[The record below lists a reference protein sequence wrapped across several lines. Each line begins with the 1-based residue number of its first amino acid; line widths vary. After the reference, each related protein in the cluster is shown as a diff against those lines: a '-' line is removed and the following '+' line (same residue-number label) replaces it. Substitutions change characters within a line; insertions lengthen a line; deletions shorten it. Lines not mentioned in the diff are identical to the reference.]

1 MERQRTGTPD
11 RRARRR
17 MLGRH
22 VHPRTGAG
30 PRGTAGKRRVPGR
43 PATHGSGS
51 VHGTRRDRARH
62 GACGRRR
69 PSGRDRPPAAAHRHG
84 AGALPGGD
92 AHTAGAR
99 GGRSRQVHPAG
110 GGLRDRRGAL
120 STARARRPAGR
131 GGDRGSPRSPRA
143 RQGPR
148 DPGRISPTRLMDVVT
163 GVAELRAEH
172 GPIFTVV
179 GVFDGLHR
187 GHAYLLEHLVA
198 ESERRAAHPAVITF
212 DAHPDEVLTGS
223 APPLLIH
230 PEERLERLAAAG
242 VEVTVVQH
250 FDDDVRRT
258 PYDAFVAT
266 IQSGTSLAGLLMTP
280 DAAFGFERRGTPDA
294 LAALGRER
302 GFDVV
307 VVPPFTID
315 GRAVR
320 SSDIRAA
327 ITAGGL
333 TGAGGMRR
341 RGRGPPARL
350 EAGPPERLVDAALV
364 VLEPGHDEQRVGQP
378 IEVGDDVFAD
388 R

>member
-99 GGRSRQVHPAG
+99 GG
-110 GGLRDRRGAL
+110 
-120 STARARRPAGR
+120 
-131 GGDRGSPRSPRA
+131 
-143 RQGPR
+143 
-148 DPGRISPTRLMDVVT
+148 
-163 GVAELRAEH
+163 
-172 GPIFTVV
+172 
-179 GVFDGLHR
+179 
-187 GHAYLLEHLVA
+187 HAYLLEHLVA
-198 ESERRAAHPAVITF
+198 EAERRAAQPAVITF

-230 PEERLERLAAAG
+230 PDERLERLAAAG

-250 FDDDVRRT
+250 FDDAVRRT
-258 PYDAFVAT
+258 PYDVFVAT

-280 DAAFGFERRGTPDA
+280 DAAFGFERRGTPDS

-307 VVPPFTID
+307 VVPPFTLD

-327 ITAGGL
+327 IAAGDL
-333 TGAGGMRR
+333 AGA
-341 RGRGPPARL
+341 
-350 EAGPPERLVDAALV
+350 EAML
-364 VLEPGHDEQRVGQP
+364 
-378 IEVGDDVFAD
+378 
-388 R
+388 